1 MGGSGGSHADAGH
14 LPAAG
19 RGLPGRFAPARRARA
34 AAPVRPGLAGLRS
47 RGRHAVP
54 ADAERGELDLNTA
67 RFTLTLSPEKH
78 RGFSGEGALL
88 GRLADATATED
99 ADLIGVLLA
108 WDPRIDIGRLSAEAG
123 IEAERTAAALTHLA
137 AAGRVGYDLA
147 EESFFHRELLASP
160 SGHAL
165 GEIGHLAVAAG
176 LASAEPYVRI
186 AAAEV
191 WVKACRDGRLD
202 PQLAA
207 RAIVT
212 GVTGEAFKLNRV
224 ADGLQHA
231 SHDPVEAQ
239 PAVATVFATADDL
252 IPAKPSDLHLL
263 LGLAARA
270 GTPATVPAAI
280 TRLAA
285 GPNRSQLVTAAR
297 RLTVSPGG
305 R

>member
-1 MGGSGGSHADAGH
+1 LLRPLSDSLKPGSGRAGT
-14 LPAAG
+14 
-19 RGLPGRFAPARRARA
+19 
-34 AAPVRPGLAGLRS
+34 
-47 RGRHAVP
+47 AV
-54 ADAERGELDLNTA
+54 
-67 RFTLTLSPEKH
+67 
-78 RGFSGEGALL
+78 
-88 GRLADATATED
+88 
-99 ADLIGVLLA
+99 
-108 WDPRIDIGRLSAEAG
+108 
-123 IEAERTAAALTHLA
+123 AALGGL
-137 AAGRVGYDLA
+137 
-147 EESFFHRELLASP
+147 SP

-191 WVKACRDGRLD
+191 WVQACRDGRLD

-231 SHDPVEAQ
+231 SHDPVAAQ
-239 PAVATVFATADDL
+239 RIVATVFATADDL
-252 IPAKPSDLHLL
+252 IPAKPSNLHLL

-297 RLTVSPGG
+297 RLTRAAP
-305 R
+305 

>member
-1 MGGSGGSHADAGH
+1 MADAVPVAARTGRRAPAPAAVGEPDIGSGRAG
-14 LPAAG
+14 
-19 RGLPGRFAPARRARA
+19 
-34 AAPVRPGLAGLRS
+34 
-47 RGRHAVP
+47 
-54 ADAERGELDLNTA
+54 
-67 RFTLTLSPEKH
+67 
-78 RGFSGEGALL
+78 
-88 GRLADATATED
+88 
-99 ADLIGVLLA
+99 
-108 WDPRIDIGRLSAEAG
+108 
-123 IEAERTAAALTHLA
+123 TAAAAVRGLSA
-137 AAGRVGYDLA
+137 
-147 EESFFHRELLASP
+147 

-191 WVKACRDGRLD
+191 WVQACRDGRLD

-231 SHDPVEAQ
+231 SHDPVAAGRIVQ
-239 PAVATVFATADDL
+239 TVFATADDL
-252 IPAKPSDLHLL
+252 IPARPSHLHLL
-263 LGLAARA
+263 LGLAALA
-270 GTPATVPAAI
+270 CTPATAPATVPAAI

-297 RLTVSPGG
+297 RLTGAAP
-305 R
+305 